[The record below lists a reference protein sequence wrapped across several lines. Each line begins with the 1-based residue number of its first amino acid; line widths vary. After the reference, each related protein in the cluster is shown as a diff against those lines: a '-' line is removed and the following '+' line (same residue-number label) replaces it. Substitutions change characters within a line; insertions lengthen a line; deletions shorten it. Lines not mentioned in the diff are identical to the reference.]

1 MVYLLNGIL
10 IIYESFNGWEPVVNY
25 GNLVKSIMLA
35 YNKREQEWRSVMQ
48 TMALKINH
56 LLENLEAED
65 YDKAVSYIEFLASTR
80 KKEKIEIETMSEA
93 QEDVGEIIR
102 SLTGI
107 LPDTG
112 KSLEEY
118 RSERL
123 KEKYEI
129 CL

>member
-1 MVYLLNGIL
+1 
-10 IIYESFNGWEPVVNY
+10 
-25 GNLVKSIMLA
+25 
-35 YNKREQEWRSVMQ
+35 MQ

>member
-1 MVYLLNGIL
+1 
-10 IIYESFNGWEPVVNY
+10 
-25 GNLVKSIMLA
+25 
-35 YNKREQEWRSVMQ
+35 MQ
-48 TMALKINH
+48 TMALKIYH

-65 YDKAVSYIEFLASTR
+65 YDKVVSYIEFLASTR